1 VIRKVIAPF
10 LKILSNASYEKTYAM
25 GGPDLEGYAVALKA
39 GLFELAVI
47 TL

>member
-25 GGPDLEGYAVALKA
+25 GGPDLEGYAAA